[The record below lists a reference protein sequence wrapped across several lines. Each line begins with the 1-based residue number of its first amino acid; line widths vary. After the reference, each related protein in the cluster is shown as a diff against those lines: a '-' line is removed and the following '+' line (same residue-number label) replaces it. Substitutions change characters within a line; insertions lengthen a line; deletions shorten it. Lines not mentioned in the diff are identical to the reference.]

1 LDVPLWLGL
10 TGVAVLL
17 VGPLLGMLVFV
28 RRRKGRAQ
36 RLLGSRE
43 PLSPQDFGALFF
55 GADPRKAELASGL
68 REVLQRHLPFD
79 IRGLRPEDRPF
90 DDLWLHQWDH
100 QAARRLIEDVVDE
113 YGVRLGA
120 DGLGPGRTFAD
131 LVDSVESCLQQE
143 ATQLAKPKD
152 LVER

>member
-1 LDVPLWLGL
+1 MPLWLGL
-10 TGVAVLL
+10 TGVAALL
-17 VGPLLGMLVFV
+17 GPLLGLLVFV
-28 RRRKGRAQ
+28 RRRKARAQ
-36 RLLGSRE
+36 RLLRTRE
-43 PLSPQDFGALFF
+43 PLSPQKFGAQFF
-55 GADPRKAELASGL
+55 GSDPRKAELASGL

-100 QAARRLIEDVVDE
+100 QAAGRLIEDVVDE
-113 YGVRLGA
+113 YGVQLGP

-131 LVDSVESCLQQE
+131 LVDSLESCLYE
-143 ATQLAKPKD
+143 KAAQLSQSRD